1 MSHLVDHRST
11 SPYRADE
18 VYAAMVDPE
27 YLRARLAKIGGA
39 RAELLDHHSDEQG
52 AHYRLRHGLDAKD
65 LPSLLRGVLPGA
77 ITVERDESWTRVDR
91 GRYTGETKVT
101 VAGTPASAAGGMR
114 LNDTDG
120 GGSELRVRIDVT
132 VNVPVIG
139 GRIESFV
146 VGQVQNLL
154 EMESRFLQ
162 EWLAKT
168 R

>member
-11 SPYRADE
+11 STHQADE

-27 YLRARLAKIGGA
+27 YLRARLAQIGG
-39 RAELLDHHSDEQG
+39 RRGELLDHRADEQG

-65 LPSLLRGVLPGA
+65 LPALLRGVLPGD
-77 ITVERDESWTRVDR
+77 ITVERDESWTRVDT

-114 LNDTDG
+114 LHDTDSA
-120 GGSELRVRIDVT
+120 GSELQVRIDVT

-139 GRIESFV
+139 GTIESFV

-154 EMESRFLQ
+154 GMESRFMQ
-162 EWLAKT
+162 EWLAQ
-168 R
+168 RR